1 MQCFMYSV
9 EKNKVITCMHARRTC
24 QTCRPT
30 TKEKQIN
37 RSALSRVQAAD
48 INSSE
53 KLITLAL
60 FKHKNSNKVL

>member
-1 MQCFMYSV
+1 
-9 EKNKVITCMHARRTC
+9 MHARRTC

-30 TKEKQIN
+30 TKEKQIKW
-37 RSALSRVQAAD
+37 SALSRVQAAD